1 MNSSKLAYLF
11 VFLTII
17 IWGSS
22 ATIGKLL
29 LGSLDFFQVE
39 FYSGVFSTISL
50 FIIAMTQKKAHIMQ
64 SYSFRDHLFF
74 AFMGLV
80 GFFLYGVA
88 FLFALSKLPAQEA
101 YIVNYLWPIMTVL
114 WAVILLGEKLTVRKF
129 FALLLSFIAIILVV
143 SKGQIDTLKFQSFP
157 GVLSA
162 LFGAVCYGLFSVL
175 GKKYPYEQFSSMT
188 MMSGYS
194 VIYITVATLIFSHIP
209 TVNFPQLL
217 GLLWGG
223 VFISG
228 IATVCWFLAL
238 KHGDTSIISNASFLT
253 PFLSLV
259 FIRLFVGEKIE
270 PASFVGLAV
279 LVCAIALQSVE
290 RPEKS

>member
-1 MNSSKLAYLF
+1 MNSPKLAYLF

-39 FYSGVFSTISL
+39 FYSSIFSTISL
-50 FIIAMTQKKAHIMQ
+50 LVIAIAQKKFHIIQ
-64 SYSFRDHLFF
+64 QYSLRDHLFF

-80 GFFLYGVA
+80 GFFFYGVA

-114 WAVILLGEKLTVRKF
+114 WAVILLGEKVTVRKV
-129 FALLLSFIAIILVV
+129 FALFLAFVAIVLVI
-143 SKGQIDTLKFQSFP
+143 SKGQIDTLKFQSIP

-162 LFGAVCYGLFSVL
+162 FFGAVCYGLFSIL
-175 GKKYPYEQFSSMT
+175 GKKYPHEQFSSMAL
-188 MMSGYS
+188 MSGYS
-194 VIYITVATLIFSHIP
+194 IVYIAIATLTFSHIP
-209 TVNFPQLL
+209 TLNIPQLF

-238 KHGDTSIISNASFLT
+238 KHGDTAKISNASFLT

-259 FIRLFVGEKIE
+259 FIRLFIGEKIE
-270 PASFVGLAV
+270 LASFVGLV
-279 LVCAIALQSVE
+279 ILVCAISIQSS
-290 RPEKS
+290 EKTSS